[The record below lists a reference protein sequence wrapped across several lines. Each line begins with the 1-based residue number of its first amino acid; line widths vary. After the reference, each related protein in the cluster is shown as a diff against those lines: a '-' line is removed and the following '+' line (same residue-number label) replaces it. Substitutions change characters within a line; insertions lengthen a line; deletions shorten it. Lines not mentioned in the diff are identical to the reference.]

1 MKNKLFSR
9 SAFLVAVIT
18 LIAGLGVGGTEM
30 FLRVDARSV
39 DAFHKVEL
47 SNKASALRYSIERKV
62 NTTLHLSTGLIIYV
76 VSNPDIQN
84 AEFAQVA
91 ASLIAQAEGVLNI
104 GLAKDNV
111 ISHIYPLEG
120 NEAALGLDY
129 LTTPSQRDTVLQAI
143 RAKQTVIA
151 GPVNLVQGGQGLVG
165 RIPIFL
171 QDSAESY
178 WGVASV
184 VIDFEQFKGFV
195 LDYAKQL
202 GLAVALKGR
211 HATGL
216 EGDVFIGSES
226 MFLTGSTS
234 SITTIS
240 LPVGSWVLAADYAVP
255 PNNALRKTVIRT
267 VGYFLTALIAAL
279 ICLLLST
286 LNTQRRLS
294 LHDSL
299 TGLANR
305 RLFDEQIKYAIAR
318 AKRNDSLMG
327 IIYVDL
333 NDFKSIND
341 RYGHKA
347 GDAVLIAVAQRVRAS
362 LRQTDFLARLGGDEF
377 VVILEALSSQQ
388 DPLDVVATITAAI
401 NQPITLDDNH
411 EVTVGAS
418 MSVVIY
424 PDDGEDKD
432 TLLRTAD
439 QRMYQSKPA
448 NMADQ

>member
-294 LHDSL
+294 LHDRL

>member
-1 MKNKLFSR
+1 
-9 SAFLVAVIT
+9 
-18 LIAGLGVGGTEM
+18 M

-294 LHDSL
+294 LHDRL